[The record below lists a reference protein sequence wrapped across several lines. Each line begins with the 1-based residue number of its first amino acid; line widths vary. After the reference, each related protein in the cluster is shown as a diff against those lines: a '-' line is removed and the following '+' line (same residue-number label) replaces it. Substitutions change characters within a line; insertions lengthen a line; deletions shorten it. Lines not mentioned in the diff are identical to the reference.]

1 MELSDINPDL
11 MIELDRLKAE
21 HKRDHYA
28 MSVALKA
35 ISILII
41 DNNYSNMR
49 SQKAWKE
56 REKTPHPKRERNE
69 SETLLLPIMQ
79 TAIWI

>member
-49 SQKAWKE
+49 SQKA
-56 REKTPHPKRERNE
+56 
-69 SETLLLPIMQ
+69 
-79 TAIWI
+79 